1 MTLRVGIARDER
13 FLEHKTGHFHPEH
26 PKRLEAIYR
35 MVDRHFKD
43 RYFTDR
49 LISIPPGPAT
59 LEQMER
65 IHSPAYIKRI
75 LKTAEQRITSLAPDT
90 PISADSYLVAW
101 LAAGACVKGID
112 SLMDLDCDAFFAL
125 VRPPGHH
132 ALPDRASGFCLFNNI
147 AIAAQ
152 YALDQHQLRRI
163 LVIDWDIHHGNGIN
177 DIFYDSK
184 EVLYFSTHDP
194 MLFPYSGALEETG
207 GDNALGYTVN
217 VPIPRELTDAD
228 MIFLYREILHPLIK
242 GYQPQ
247 LIMVAAGFDAH
258 TDDPIGRSRLTEA
271 AFQGITRLLM
281 TLRHLSGNPPL
292 FFSLEG
298 GYNQRALADSVQAV
312 LKELIEGPTASPELS
327 PSETVLDLVAQVQSI
342 HAPYGVFHD

>member
-1 MTLRVGIARDER
+1 MTLRVGIARDNR

-26 PKRLEAIYR
+26 PKRLDTVYR
-35 MVDRHFKD
+35 MIDRDFKD
-43 RYFTDR
+43 R
-49 LISIPPGPAT
+49 LIPVTPEPAT
-59 LEQMER
+59 MEQMER
-65 IHSPAYIKRI
+65 IHTPAYIKRV

-90 PISADSYLVAW
+90 PISAESCFTAW

-152 YALDQHQLRRI
+152 YALDRHQLRRI

-207 GDNALGYTVN
+207 GDNARGYTVN
-217 VPIPRELTDAD
+217 VPIPRELTDSD
-228 MIFLYREILHPLIK
+228 MICLYRELLRPLIK

-258 TDDPIGRSRLTEA
+258 IDDPIGRGRLTETTYG
-271 AFQGITRLLM
+271 GITRLLM
-281 TLRHLSGNPPL
+281 DASKTLADQPPL
-292 FFSLEG
+292 FFALEG
-298 GYNQRALADSVQAV
+298 GYHQRALADSIRAV
-312 LKELIEGPTASPELS
+312 LTELISDPAPEPPEISPGPE
-327 PSETVLDLVAQVQSI
+327 VLDLVAAVRSV